1 MLLDIYFEPE
11 YGKLYEK
18 VENGKHEIFDFEHEY
33 GRVYHSFIKREIES
47 KLSNESW
54 YDLITPYG
62 YGGPVILD
70 CIEGKEAQLVR
81 YFKEDFADYCKK
93 NNIVSEFVRFHPLV
107 RNAKKFKGMYEV
119 KYSRKTVGTNLKKY
133 DDPFQEEFSRSCRKN
148 VRRALREGVSYQV
161 TAAPDNIDSFKEI
174 YYQTMDRNNANEY
187 YYFDE
192 QYFSQCLKH
201 FKSNLLIV
209 EAIYDDK
216 TIAMGFYFI
225 YGKTIHI
232 HLSGTL
238 NEYLY
243 LSPAYILRY
252 AVTQWGKENSYDLI
266 HHGGGRSGRANDSL
280 YLFKKQFGANT
291 SFKFYLGK
299 KIWNTGM
306 YEKLCLERR
315 VDANIEFFPAYRE
328 RI

>member
-1 MLLDIYFEPE
+1 
-11 YGKLYEK
+11 
-18 VENGKHEIFDFEHEY
+18 
-33 GRVYHSFIKREIES
+33 
-47 KLSNESW
+47 
-54 YDLITPYG
+54 
-62 YGGPVILD
+62 
-70 CIEGKEAQLVR
+70 AQLVR

-119 KYSRKTVGTNLKKY
+119 KYSRQTVGTNLKKY

-148 VRRALREGVSYQV
+148 VRRALREGVSYKV

-187 YYFDE
+187 YYFDD
-192 QYFSQCLKH
+192 QYFSQCLKY

-209 EAIYDDK
+209 KAIYDDK

-225 YGKTIHI
+225 YDKTIHI

-238 NEYLY
+238 NDYLY

-252 AVTQWGKENSYDLI
+252 AVTQWGKENGYDLI
-266 HHGGGRSGRANDSL
+266 HHGGGRSGRAKDSL

-291 SFKFYLGK
+291 SFDFFLGK

-306 YEKLCLERR
+306 YEKLCLERG